1 MELPDSES
9 VCAFACV
16 SVCLLLD
23 LEQLRAGI
31 GGVLRGG
38 VGGGGL
44 PALVCTFPTSPT
56 LVPFWGMN
64 G

>member
-31 GGVLRGG
+31 GVVLRG
-38 VGGGGL
+38 GGGGL

>member
-38 VGGGGL
+38 VGGGCSQL
-44 PALVCTFPTSPT
+44 LFVPSPPHQ
-56 LVPFWGMN
+56 LWSLSGA
-64 G
+64 